1 MMIPE
6 IGKMIIVRIDTFPL
20 RIPFKPGTQGAA
32 SAWGDKNLPAADYL
46 IALAD
51 VPATVNNSTLP

>member
-1 MMIPE
+1 MRGSSYDRQIE
-6 IGKMIIVRIDTFPL
+6 RDESQKKEL
-20 RIPFKPGTQGAA
+20 EHEPGTQGAA

-51 VPATVNNSTLP
+51 VPATLNTSTFP